1 MILDHRKIQI
11 LKELKKLSYPSTIES
26 KIRQRL
32 KTIEISKEKEKEVKH
47 VHHSYMR
54 FQYVYPENIKH
65 LEKIRQKQ
73 GIKEPQNYQVNISVV
88 LPETEKEIRDIA
100 SKASIYFL
108 QGYEMYK
115 TSLEMDINSSP
126 IIEYYALLQ
135 IVKGVIMLELKVEPE
150 EFFSAHGLKRKKKD
164 VSPDVVHQAK
174 IQTHGV
180 FAALLI
186 RCTDYL
192 EKDDG
197 TKNFTMD
204 EYYDNY
210 FPSLKEMIDQKDNR
224 GILNVFIFSWMLS
237 EVARYKPEEWKKI
250 CEGIDN
256 KWIVNIDDFR
266 DFWLPDAIIELLD
279 QI

>member
-1 MILDHRKIQI
+1 MMLDHKKIQI
-11 LKELKKLSYPSTIES
+11 LKELKKLSYPSIIES

-32 KTIEISKEKEKEVKH
+32 KTIEISKEKEKEVIH
-47 VHHSYMR
+47 VHHSYAR
-54 FQYVYPENIKH
+54 LQYVYPENIKH

-88 LPETEKEIRDIA
+88 LPETEKEIREIA

-164 VSPDVVHQAK
+164 ASPDVVHQAK

-210 FPSLKEMIDQKDNR
+210 FPSLKEMINQKDNR

-237 EVARYKPEEWKKI
+237 EVARYKPEKWKKI

-266 DFWLPDAIIELLD
+266 DFWLPDAINDLLNL
-279 QI
+279 I